1 MKKNRLVFSRLE
13 LIDKEID
20 ILSSPVLFNSEID
33 CENFGETF
41 ITYNSSWKVEDGWI
55 SGKNAEESA
64 GMAIMKEDFPGNVL
78 LEFECRTALPSTH
91 DINFMWNGEWD
102 VNNNS
107 CGSAY
112 IGSLCG
118 WHTGRIG
125 IEKSPDYKLRVTTP
139 NKGFEPFKSYKVHA
153 GNLNG
158 TCFIFI
164 DGELSL
170 EVDDPDPLD
179 NSKYSK
185 IAFTAWSSH
194 IQVKNI
200 VIRQISWTPV
210 SRSYLPEFE
219 L

>member
-1 MKKNRLVFSRLE
+1 MKKNRLIFSSLE

-20 ILSSPVLFNSEID
+20 ILSSPVLFDSQIN

-102 VNNNS
+102 DQLNS
-107 CGSAY
+107 CGNAY
-112 IGSLCG
+112 VGSICG
-118 WHTGRIG
+118 WYTGRIG

-139 NKGFEPFKSYKVHA
+139 NNFFEPYKTYKVHT

-164 DGELSL
+164 NNKLAL
-170 EVDDPDPLD
+170 EVEDPDPLD
-179 NSKYSK
+179 SSKYSK
-185 IAFTAWSSH
+185 IAFTAWSS
-194 IQVKNI
+194 QVQFRNI
-200 VIRQISWTPV
+200 IIRQIKWNTV
-210 SRSYLPEFE
+210 SRRYASEFQ
-219 L
+219 